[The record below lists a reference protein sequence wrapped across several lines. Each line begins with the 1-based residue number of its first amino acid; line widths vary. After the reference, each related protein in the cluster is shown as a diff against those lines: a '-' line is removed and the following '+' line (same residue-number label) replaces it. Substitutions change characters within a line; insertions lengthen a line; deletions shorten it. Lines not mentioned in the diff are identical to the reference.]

1 MNQSCRASADVRNL
15 GPGAPASTV
24 RQSNA
29 TPSASGRARFWIG
42 AEVGNASRCRQGAY
56 PDSVADHGP
65 LQRQYLLLHPA
76 ATTGLD
82 VCAFLEAHPCQTFT
96 HAELKRRL
104 GCSDRIIR
112 EHLPLA
118 LNDDRVR
125 LQIDRS
131 QSPRTYTYIPDQ
143 EPVTD
148 FNLTVPVAGMR
159 VPFEKA
165 LAIIVGYCYGEE
177 PQRWTK
183 PSLGVGTDLSGLTRG
198 AFAYRTYDCVPA
210 ARSNRL
216 EPIDV
221 LVADGLNAQ
230 MRARDIAAVLAVA
243 DAVSVQLAAI
253 DANGT
258 RFWDLQREDVATV
271 PTSESSKA
279 WPIWRAWTILMGAK
293 GIDLARTHKILHHKR
308 PEVFPLVD
316 NETYKLLAADGAAWT
331 TIHADLISAEQAW
344 EGLEKRVNEV
354 LAANSSQLLTR
365 LRMHDILVWAEA
377 TGRRAA
383 AEDHGR
389 RYLGSVGAG
398 GTGRG

>member
-1 MNQSCRASADVRNL
+1 MADR
-15 GPGAPASTV
+15 
-24 RQSNA
+24 
-29 TPSASGRARFWIG
+29 
-42 AEVGNASRCRQGAY
+42 
-56 PDSVADHGP
+56 GP

-82 VCAFLEAHPCQTFT
+82 VCAFLEAHPRQTFT

-131 QSPRTYTYIPDQ
+131 QSAWTYTYIPDQ
-143 EPVTD
+143 EHVID
-148 FNLTVPVAGMR
+148 SNLAVPVAGMR
-159 VPFEKA
+159 VPFDEA
-165 LAIIVGYCYGEE
+165 LAGIVGYCFGEE

-183 PSLGVGTDLSGLTRG
+183 PPWGVGADLSGLTRG

-210 ARSNRL
+210 APSNRL

-243 DAVSVQLAAI
+243 EAVSIQLSAI

-271 PTSESSKA
+271 PTSELSAA
-279 WPIWRAWTILMGAK
+279 WPVWRAWTILMGAK

-316 NETYKLLAADGAAWT
+316 NETYKLLAADRGAWT
-331 TIHADLISAEQAW
+331 TIHDDLTSAKQTW
-344 EGLEKRVNEV
+344 ERLEGRVNEV
-354 LAANSSQLLTR
+354 LAANNSPVLTR
-365 LRMHDILVWAEA
+365 LRMHDILVWTEA